1 VSSIKHF
8 KMTQSNTIS
17 KRSVLK
23 AEDKRPIFSFH
34 PVTLP
39 VEGRPVDLQMKVS
52 APASGQNLP
61 VIILS
66 HGHGR
71 SNFLSSLHGYA
82 PLVDF
87 LASQGFVV
95 IQPTHLNSKA
105 LALPVGPEGITFWK
119 SRPKDI
125 QFILDNLESIFTA
138 VPGLGERVNTANIA
152 AIGHSLGGH
161 TVAMLAGMEVTDPLS
176 GEKLS
181 FAEPRLKARV
191 MIGLPGSPEGL
202 NENGRKLFGNPLSGT
217 NFSTMTLPA
226 LVVNGD
232 KDKNPNFSD
241 LDNWRADAYYH
252 SPAPKSLLTV
262 FDAEHI
268 FGGISGYDV
277 SETTDEN
284 PDRVTFLSM
293 SIIAYLRSAFD
304 ENDTSWEELK
314 EELKNSSNA
323 NGSIESK

>member
-1 VSSIKHF
+1 
-8 KMTQSNTIS
+8 MTQSNTSS
-17 KRSVLK
+17 KRSILK
-23 AEDKRPIFSFH
+23 PEARLPIFSYH

-39 VEGRPVDLQMKVS
+39 MEGRPVDLQMKVS
-52 APASGQNLP
+52 APASGDNLP

-95 IQPTHLNSKA
+95 IQPTHLNSKT
-105 LALPVGPEGITFWK
+105 LALPIGAEGVLFWK

-125 QFILDNLESIFTA
+125 QFIIDNLQHIISF
-138 VPGLGERVNTANIA
+138 VPGLRERVNTTNIA

-161 TVAMLAGMEVTDPLS
+161 TVAMLAGMEVTDPVT
-176 GEKLS
+176 GERVN

-191 MIGLPGSPEGL
+191 MIGLPGSAEGL
-202 NENGRKLFGNPLSGT
+202 NETGRKLFSNPLSGT
-217 NFSTMTLPA
+217 DFSTMTLPA
-226 LVVNGD
+226 LVINGD
-232 KDKNPNFSD
+232 KDMSHNFSD
-241 LDNWRADAYYH
+241 LENWRADAYYH
-252 SPAPKSLLTV
+252 SPAPKSLLTI
-262 FDAEHI
+262 FEAEHI

-284 PDRVTFLSM
+284 PDRVTFLSL

-304 ENDTSWEELK
+304 ESNISWEELK
-314 EELKNSSNA
+314 QELQNSNDA
-323 NGSIESK
+323 KGSIESK

>member
-1 VSSIKHF
+1 
-8 KMTQSNTIS
+8 MTQSNTSS

-23 AEDKRPIFSFH
+23 VESKLPIFSYH

-39 VEGRPVDLQMKVS
+39 MEGRPVNLAMKVS
-52 APASGQNLP
+52 APASGDNLP

-95 IQPTHLNSKA
+95 IQPTHLNSKT

-125 QFILDNLESIFTA
+125 QFILDNLQLIISA
-138 VPGLGERVNTANIA
+138 VPGLSERVNTTNIA
-152 AIGHSLGGH
+152 AVGHSLGGH
-161 TVAMLAGMEVTDPLS
+161 TVAMLAGMEVTDQVT
-176 GEKLS
+176 GEKVNL
-181 FAEPRLKARV
+181 AEPRLKARV
-191 MIGLPGSPEGL
+191 MIGLPGGPEGL
-202 NENGRKLFGNPLSGT
+202 NETGRKLFGNPLSGSD
-217 NFSTMTLPA
+217 FSTMTLSA
-226 LVVNGD
+226 LVINGD

-241 LDNWRADAYYH
+241 LENWRADAYYH

-262 FDAEHI
+262 FDGEHI

-304 ENDTSWEELK
+304 ENDTSWEEVK
-314 EELKNSSNA
+314 QEMQNNSDA
-323 NGSIESK
+323 KGSIESK

>member
-1 VSSIKHF
+1 
-8 KMTQSNTIS
+8 MTQSNTNAKS
-17 KRSVLK
+17 NVLK
-23 AEDKRPIFSFH
+23 AADRLPIFSYH

-39 VEGRPVDLQMKVS
+39 VEGRPVDLAMKVS
-52 APASGQNLP
+52 APASGDDLP

-95 IQPTHLNSKA
+95 IQPTHLNSKT
-105 LALPVGPEGITFWK
+105 LALPIGPEGITFWK

-125 QFILDNLESIFTA
+125 QFIIDNLQRIISV
-138 VPGLGERVNTANIA
+138 VPGLVKRVDMTNIA
-152 AIGHSLGGH
+152 AVGLSLGGH
-161 TVAMLAGMEVTDPLS
+161 TVAMLAGMEVTDPVTD
-176 GEKLS
+176 EKVN

-191 MIGLPGSPEGL
+191 MIGLPGGPEGL
-202 NENGRKLFGNPLSGT
+202 NETGKKLFGNPISGT
-217 NFSTMTLPA
+217 DFSTMKLPA
-226 LVVNGD
+226 LVINGD

-241 LDNWRADAYYH
+241 LDNWRTDAYYH

-262 FDAEHI
+262 FDGEHI

-284 PDRVTFLSM
+284 PDRVSFLSM

-304 ENDTSWEELK
+304 KNDSSWDELK
-314 EELKNSSNA
+314 QELRDSSDA
-323 NGSIESK
+323 KGSIESK

>member
-1 VSSIKHF
+1 
-8 KMTQSNTIS
+8 MTQSNTSS
-17 KRSVLK
+17 KRSVLRVESK
-23 AEDKRPIFSFH
+23 LPIFSYH

-39 VEGRPVDLQMKVS
+39 MEGRPVNLAMKVS
-52 APASGQNLP
+52 APPSGDNLP

-95 IQPTHLNSKA
+95 IQPTHLNSKT

-125 QFILDNLESIFTA
+125 QFILDNLQLIISA
-138 VPGLGERVNTANIA
+138 VPGLSERVNTTNIA
-152 AIGHSLGGH
+152 AVGHSLGGH
-161 TVAMLAGMEVTDPLS
+161 TVAMLAGMEVTDQVT
-176 GEKLS
+176 GEKVNL
-181 FAEPRLKARV
+181 AEPRLKARV
-191 MIGLPGSPEGL
+191 MIGLPGDPEGL
-202 NENGRKLFGNPLSGT
+202 NETGRKLFGNPLSGSD
-217 NFSTMTLPA
+217 FSTMTLPA
-226 LVVNGD
+226 LVINGD

-241 LDNWRADAYYH
+241 LENWRADAYYH

-262 FDAEHI
+262 FDGEHI

-304 ENDTSWEELK
+304 ENDTSWEEVK
-314 EELKNSSNA
+314 QEMQNNSDA
-323 NGSIESK
+323 KGSIESK

>member
-1 VSSIKHF
+1 
-8 KMTQSNTIS
+8 MTQAKTTSE
-17 KRSVLK
+17 RSVLQ
-23 AEDKRPIFSFH
+23 AESRLPIFSYH

-52 APASGQNLP
+52 APASGDNLP

-87 LASQGFVV
+87 LAAQGFVV
-95 IQPTHLNSKA
+95 IQPTHLNSKT
-105 LALPVGPEGITFWK
+105 LALPIGPEGITFWK

-125 QFILDNLESIFTA
+125 QFILDNLQRIIA
-138 VPGLGERVNTANIA
+138 VVPGLTERVNSNNVA
-152 AIGHSLGGH
+152 AVGHSLGGH
-161 TVAMLAGMEVTDPLS
+161 TVAMLAGMEVTDGAT
-176 GEKLS
+176 GEKVN

-191 MIGLPGSPEGL
+191 MIGLPGGSEGL
-202 NENGRKLFGNPLSGT
+202 NETGRKLFGNPLSGT
-217 NFSTMTLPA
+217 DFSTMTLPA
-226 LVVNGD
+226 LVINGD
-232 KDKNPNFSD
+232 RDKNPNFSD
-241 LDNWRADAYYH
+241 IENWRADAYHH

-262 FDAEHI
+262 FDGEHI

-293 SIIAYLRSAFD
+293 AIIAYLRSAFD
-304 ENDTSWEELK
+304 EADTSWEAVKHELQ
-314 EELKNSSNA
+314 NSPDA
-323 NGSIESK
+323 KGSIESK

>member
-1 VSSIKHF
+1 
-8 KMTQSNTIS
+8 MTQSNTSS
-17 KRSVLK
+17 KRSVLRVESK
-23 AEDKRPIFSFH
+23 LPIFSYH

-39 VEGRPVDLQMKVS
+39 MEGRPVDLAMKVS
-52 APASGQNLP
+52 APASGDNLP

-95 IQPTHLNSKA
+95 IQPTHLNSKT

-125 QFILDNLESIFTA
+125 QFILDNLQLIISA
-138 VPGLGERVNTANIA
+138 VPGLSERVNTTNIA
-152 AIGHSLGGH
+152 AVGHSLGGH
-161 TVAMLAGMEVTDPLS
+161 TVAMLAGMEVTDQVT
-176 GEKLS
+176 GEKVNL
-181 FAEPRLKARV
+181 AEPRLKARV
-191 MIGLPGSPEGL
+191 MIGLPGGPEGL
-202 NENGRKLFGNPLSGT
+202 NETGRKLFGNPLSGSD
-217 NFSTMTLPA
+217 FSTMTLSA
-226 LVVNGD
+226 LVINGD
-232 KDKNPNFSD
+232 KDTNPNFSD
-241 LDNWRADAYYH
+241 LENWRADAYYH

-262 FDAEHI
+262 FDGEHI

-304 ENDTSWEELK
+304 ENDTSWEEVK
-314 EELKNSSNA
+314 QEMQNNSDA
-323 NGSIESK
+323 KGSIESK

>member
-1 VSSIKHF
+1 
-8 KMTQSNTIS
+8 MTQSNTSS
-17 KRSVLK
+17 KRSVLRVESK
-23 AEDKRPIFSFH
+23 LPIFSYH

-39 VEGRPVDLQMKVS
+39 MEGRPVNLAMKVS
-52 APASGQNLP
+52 APASGDNLP

-95 IQPTHLNSKA
+95 IQPTHLNSKT

-125 QFILDNLESIFTA
+125 QFILDNLQLIISA
-138 VPGLGERVNTANIA
+138 VPGLSERVNTTNIA
-152 AIGHSLGGH
+152 AVGHSLGGH
-161 TVAMLAGMEVTDPLS
+161 TVAMLAGMEVTDQVT
-176 GEKLS
+176 GEKVNL
-181 FAEPRLKARV
+181 AEPRLKARV
-191 MIGLPGSPEGL
+191 MIGLPGGPEGL
-202 NENGRKLFGNPLSGT
+202 NETGRKLFGNPLSGT
-217 NFSTMTLPA
+217 DFSTMTLSA
-226 LVVNGD
+226 LVINGD

-241 LDNWRADAYYH
+241 LENWRADAYYH

-262 FDAEHI
+262 FDGEHI

-304 ENDTSWEELK
+304 ENDTSWEEVK
-314 EELKNSSNA
+314 QEMQNNSDA
-323 NGSIESK
+323 KGSIESK

>member
-1 VSSIKHF
+1 
-8 KMTQSNTIS
+8 MTQSHTNSEKTI
-17 KRSVLK
+17 LK
-23 AEDKRPIFSFH
+23 VANKLPVFSYH
-34 PVTLP
+34 PVTMQ

-52 APASGQNLP
+52 APASGNDLP

-95 IQPTHLNSKA
+95 IQPTHLNSKT
-105 LALPVGPEGITFWK
+105 LALPIGAEGITFWK

-125 QFILDNLESIFTA
+125 QFILDNLERIISE
-138 VPGLGERVNTANIA
+138 VPGLVERVNSSNVA
-152 AIGHSLGGH
+152 AVGHSLGGH
-161 TVAMLAGMEVTDPLS
+161 TVAMLAGMEVTDQVT
-176 GEKLS
+176 GEKVN
-181 FAEPRLKARV
+181 FAEPRLKANV
-191 MIGLPGSPEGL
+191 MIGLPGGAEGL
-202 NENGRKLFGNPLSGT
+202 NETGRRLFGNPISGT
-217 NFSTMTLPA
+217 DFSTMTLPA
-226 LVVNGD
+226 LVINGD
-232 KDKNPNFSD
+232 RDKNPSFSD
-241 LDNWRADAYYH
+241 LDNWRADAYYQ
-252 SPAPKSLLTV
+252 SPAPKSLLTL

-293 SIIAYLRSAFD
+293 CIIAYLRSAFD
-304 ENDTSWEELK
+304 DNDTSWKEVQQELQ
-314 EELKNSSNA
+314 NSPDA
-323 NGSIESK
+323 KGSIETK

>member
-1 VSSIKHF
+1 
-8 KMTQSNTIS
+8 MTQSNTSS
-17 KRSVLK
+17 KRSVLRVESK
-23 AEDKRPIFSFH
+23 LPIFSYH

-39 VEGRPVDLQMKVS
+39 MEGRPVNLAMKVS
-52 APASGQNLP
+52 APASGDNLP

-95 IQPTHLNSKA
+95 IQPTHLNSKT

-125 QFILDNLESIFTA
+125 QFILDNLQLIISA
-138 VPGLGERVNTANIA
+138 VPGLSERVNTTNIA
-152 AIGHSLGGH
+152 AVGHSLGGH
-161 TVAMLAGMEVTDPLS
+161 TVAMLAGMEVTDQVT
-176 GEKLS
+176 GEKVNL
-181 FAEPRLKARV
+181 AEPRLKARV
-191 MIGLPGSPEGL
+191 MIGLPGGPEGL
-202 NENGRKLFGNPLSGT
+202 NETGRKLFGNPLSGSD
-217 NFSTMTLPA
+217 FSTMTLSA
-226 LVVNGD
+226 LVINGD

-241 LDNWRADAYYH
+241 LENWRADAYYH

-262 FDAEHI
+262 FDGEHI

-304 ENDTSWEELK
+304 ENDTSWEEVK
-314 EELKNSSNA
+314 QEMQNNSDA
-323 NGSIESK
+323 KGSIESK

>member
-1 VSSIKHF
+1 
-8 KMTQSNTIS
+8 MTQSNTSS
-17 KRSVLK
+17 KRSVLRVESK
-23 AEDKRPIFSFH
+23 LPIFSYH

-39 VEGRPVDLQMKVS
+39 MEGRPVDLGMKVS
-52 APASGQNLP
+52 APASGDNLP

-95 IQPTHLNSKA
+95 IQPTHLNSKT

-125 QFILDNLESIFTA
+125 QFILDNLQLIISA
-138 VPGLGERVNTANIA
+138 VPGLSERVNTTNIA
-152 AIGHSLGGH
+152 AVGHSLGGH
-161 TVAMLAGMEVTDPLS
+161 TVAMLAGMEVTDQVT
-176 GEKLS
+176 GEKVNL
-181 FAEPRLKARV
+181 AEPRLKARV
-191 MIGLPGSPEGL
+191 MIGLPGDPEGL
-202 NENGRKLFGNPLSGT
+202 NETGRKLFGNPLSGSD
-217 NFSTMTLPA
+217 FSTMTLPA
-226 LVVNGD
+226 LVINGD

-241 LDNWRADAYYH
+241 LENWRADAYYH

-262 FDAEHI
+262 FDGEHI

-304 ENDTSWEELK
+304 ENDTSWEEVK
-314 EELKNSSNA
+314 QEMQNNSDA
-323 NGSIESK
+323 KGSIESK

>member
-1 VSSIKHF
+1 
-8 KMTQSNTIS
+8 MTQSNTS
-17 KRSVLK
+17 TRRSVLLAGSK
-23 AEDKRPIFSFH
+23 LPVFSYH

-52 APASGQNLP
+52 APASGNNLP

-87 LASQGFVV
+87 LASQCFVV
-95 IQPTHLNSKA
+95 IQPTHLNSKT
-105 LALPVGPEGITFWK
+105 LSLPIGQEGITFWK

-125 QFILDNLESIFTA
+125 QFILDNLHPILSA
-138 VPGLGERVNTANIA
+138 VPGLSGRVNTTNIA
-152 AIGHSLGGH
+152 AVGHSLGGH
-161 TVAMLAGMEVTDPLS
+161 TVAMLAGMEVTDPVT
-176 GEKLS
+176 GEKVN
-181 FAEPRLKARV
+181 FAEPRLKASV
-191 MIGLPGSPEGL
+191 MIGLPGGSEGL
-202 NENGRKLFGNPLSGT
+202 NETGRKLFGNPISGT
-217 NFSTMTLPA
+217 DFLTMTLPA
-226 LVVNGD
+226 LVINGD
-232 KDKNPNFSD
+232 KDMNPNFSD
-241 LDNWRADAYYH
+241 LKNWRADAYYQ

-262 FDAEHI
+262 FNGEHI

-293 SIIAYLRSAFD
+293 AIIAYLRSAFD
-304 ENDTSWEELK
+304 DNDKSWEEVK
-314 EELKNSSNA
+314 QELQNSSEA
-323 NGSIESK
+323 KGSIDSK